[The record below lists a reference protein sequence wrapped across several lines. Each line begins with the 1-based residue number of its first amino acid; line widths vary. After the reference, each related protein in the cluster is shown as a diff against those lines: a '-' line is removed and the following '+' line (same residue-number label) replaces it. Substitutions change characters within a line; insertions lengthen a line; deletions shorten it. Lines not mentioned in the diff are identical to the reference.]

1 MKSSF
6 GALLLASTLGLG
18 ASAVSAAPAGIDIR
32 SAAPQAEIE
41 QVQSE
46 RTCRRLRRACMFKD
60 ERGERGEG
68 NCRRYRRVCA
78 PYWR

>member
-1 MKSSF
+1 MKTAF
-6 GALLLASTLGLG
+6 GSLLLASTLAFGV
-18 ASAVSAAPAGIDIR
+18 SAASAAPAGVDIR
-32 SAAPQAEIE
+32 SAAPATAVE